1 MKFFDEV
8 TISVTAGKGGDG
20 CISFLREKYISKGGP
35 NGGNGGNGG
44 NIYLLTD
51 NNLNTL
57 NKFNLKK
64 NYLAEN
70 GFAGKKNQCTGKKG
84 KDLILTIPIGTRII
98 DFKKNIILADL
109 NKNNQKFLIVK
120 GGKHGL
126 GNINFKN
133 SINRS
138 PYQNTKGELGETKIL
153 KLELILIADIGM
165 LGLPNTGKSTF
176 VKIISKAKTKIGNYP
191 FTTIKPI
198 LGVVKNNIGNS
209 FLIADIP
216 GIIKDA
222 TLGKG
227 LGLNFL
233 KHLERCNLLLHLVDI
248 SNINTE
254 IINIINNIYIINSEL
269 KKFNQNLFLKEQ
281 WLIFNKIDLLKNRK
295 KINIYIKKIL
305 IKFKYI
311 KKYYLI
317 SSKNKIGIKELC
329 YNIFKYMKKKYNK

>member
-1 MKFFDEV
+1 MKFFDEAK
-8 TISVTAGKGGDG
+8 IFVTAGKGGDG

-51 NNLNTL
+51 HNINTL
-57 NKFNLKK
+57 NKFHVK
-64 NYLAEN
+64 NNYFAEN
-70 GFAGKKNQCTGKKG
+70 GFSGEKNQCTGKKG

-98 DFKKNIILADL
+98 DLQKKKILANL
-109 NKNNQKFLIVK
+109 NENNQKILIVR
-120 GGKHGL
+120 GGKYGL
-126 GNINFKN
+126 GNINFKT
-133 SINRS
+133 SINRT
-138 PYQNTKGELGETKIL
+138 PYQNTKGSLGQRKIL
-153 KLELILIADIGM
+153 KLELILIADVGM

-176 VKIISKAKTKIGNYP
+176 VQNVSKAKTKIGNYP

-216 GIIKDA
+216 GIIKNA
-222 TLGKG
+222 SLGKG

-233 KHLERCNLLLHLVDI
+233 KHLERCHLLLHLVDI
-248 SNINTE
+248 SDKNE
-254 IINIINNIYIINSEL
+254 MNIINNIDIINNEL
-269 KKFNQNLFLKEQ
+269 KKFNQNLFFKEQ
-281 WLIFNKIDLLKNRK
+281 WLVFNKIDLLKNNK
-295 KINIYIKKIL
+295 KIDIYIKKIL

-317 SSKNKIGIKELC
+317 SSKNKIGIKNLC
-329 YNIFKYMKKKYNK
+329 CNIFKYIKKNYNK